1 MKLKLKM
8 FIKIFGMMRIN
19 LTIATILKIP
29 YFDKANKNV
38 IGKLKDDTSSI
49 AITQFVGFRSKC
61 TVIKT
66 VMRKVI
72 EQLKE

>member
-8 FIKIFGMMRIN
+8 FIKLFGMMRIN

-29 YFDKANKNV
+29 YFDKTNKNV
-38 IGKLKDDTSSI
+38 MGKLKDETSSI
-49 AITQFVGFRSKC
+49 AITQFVAFRSKC
-61 TVIKT
+61 TLIKT
-66 VMRKVI
+66 IMRKVI

>member
-1 MKLKLKM
+1 
-8 FIKIFGMMRIN
+8 MMRIN

-29 YFDKANKNV
+29 YFDKENKNV
-38 IGKLKDDTSSI
+38 MGKLKDETSSI

-61 TVIKT
+61 TLIKT
-66 VMRKVI
+66 IMRKVI

>member
-29 YFDKANKNV
+29 YFDKRNKNV
-38 IGKLKDDTSSI
+38 MCKLKDETSSI

-61 TVIKT
+61 TLIKT
-66 VMRKVI
+66 IMRKVI

>member
-19 LTIATILKIP
+19 LTIATILKSP

-49 AITQFVGFRSKC
+49 AITQFVSFRSKC
-61 TVIKT
+61 TLIKT
-66 VMRKVI
+66 IMRKVI

>member
-29 YFDKANKNV
+29 YFDKTNKNV
-38 IGKLKDDTSSI
+38 MGKLKDETSSI
-49 AITQFVGFRSKC
+49 AITQFVGF
-61 TVIKT
+61 TLLIKT
-66 VMRKVI
+66 IMRKVI

>member
-8 FIKIFGMMRIN
+8 FIKTFGMMRIN

-29 YFDKANKNV
+29 YFDKTNKNV
-38 IGKLKDDTSSI
+38 MGKLKDETSSI

-61 TVIKT
+61 TLIKT
-66 VMRKVI
+66 IMRKVI